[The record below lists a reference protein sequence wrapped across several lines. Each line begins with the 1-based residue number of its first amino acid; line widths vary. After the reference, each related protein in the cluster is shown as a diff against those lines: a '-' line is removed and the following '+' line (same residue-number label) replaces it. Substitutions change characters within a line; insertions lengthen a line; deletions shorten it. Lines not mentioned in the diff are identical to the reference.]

1 MKKTFNKVKRKLR
14 KIAKKE
20 FTADSNELISK
31 IGDTYIVYNQY
42 QIIPEENRFNIYEKN
57 GKLKHLV
64 TTYTSASAISWC
76 IADKKEEQELAHNI
90 IECDNKIEFLLSDIA
105 YAKQVLKNNPSLQK
119 ESMLLARLQEYN
131 LKHYRLKGKLHKYI
145 QRAKYIKKLGLN
157 NESKRT
163 SRTRHVNKVR

>member
-105 YAKQVLKNNPSLQK
+105 YAKQV
-119 ESMLLARLQEYN
+119 
-131 LKHYRLKGKLHKYI
+131 
-145 QRAKYIKKLGLN
+145 
-157 NESKRT
+157 
-163 SRTRHVNKVR
+163 